1 MKNTSSIFLT
11 RVRMARI
18 LFLFSVCFLSLHSY
32 AVNIGAYAQQKN
44 LTIEMRNKT
53 VKEVLDYIEKTVN
66 LSFSIIAKRLIRNV

>member
-1 MKNTSSIFLT
+1 MKNTSSTFLT

-32 AVNIGAYAQQKN
+32 AANIGAYAQQKN

-53 VKEVLDYIEKTVN
+53 VKEVLDYLFQNSVVLFN
-66 LSFSIIAKRLIRNV
+66 FLSFKR